1 MTARDEY
8 PRPRLV
14 RERWMSLNGAWRFA
28 FDDGDRG
35 VDDSWYSVE
44 AAGLAV
50 GSDPFPLTIEVPFC
64 FQAELSGI
72 GQKGRHDV
80 VWYART
86 FEPPPLATD
95 EVLLLHFGAVD
106 YRATVWVNGLQ
117 VVTHEGGHTP
127 FSADIS
133 HALTTDGTD
142 VVVVRAED
150 PLDDLEMPRG
160 KQYWIEEAKPGDSGI
175 FYTPTTG
182 IWQSVW
188 LEPVPS
194 RRIGDVQLTPD
205 LDAAEVLL
213 EAQLVGEIR
222 DAALRVRV
230 ALDGHV
236 LTDDRIDVS
245 SSLVRRRL
253 SVLAP
258 AHLVGAEITRSQGIA
273 TWSPDDPRLY
283 DVVVDL
289 IGPDGTVRDSLQT
302 YVGMRRIH
310 VRDGRVY
317 LNGKRLYQQ
326 LVLDQGYFPG
336 GLLTAGTDE
345 ELRRDIELAKEL
357 GFNGARKHQKVEDPR
372 WLYWADKLGFLVWS
386 EMPSAYRFSPV
397 MVERVASEWMSVVAR
412 DRSHPCI
419 VTWVPMNE
427 SWGVPQLSS
436 APEQRA
442 LLLALY
448 HLTRALDQSRPV
460 VSNDGW
466 EHAVTDI
473 CAVHDYRDAQALHA
487 DYGSRE
493 SVRLAEPA
501 GHPLYSSGFAMGTEP
516 IILTEF
522 GGVAAEEHPDS
533 WGYHTAHDL
542 EHFAATVHGLVEAVG
557 LSRVVEGFCYTQLTD
572 VEQEA
577 NGLLTF
583 DRQHKLDPIA
593 FRCVVQRTGAVPEA
607 SANPPTADRKQGSE

>member
-1 MTARDEY
+1 MTIRDEY

-14 RERWMSLNGAWRFA
+14 RKRWMSLNGSWCFA

-35 VDDSWYSVE
+35 IAESWYAVE
-44 AAGLAV
+44 TGDLTAG
-50 GSDPFPLTIEVPFC
+50 SRPFPLTIEVPFC
-64 FQAELSGI
+64 YQAEMSGI
-72 GQKGRHDV
+72 GQAERHDV

-86 FEPPPLATD
+86 FESPPLGPD

-106 YRATVWVNGLQ
+106 YRATVWVNGQQ
-117 VVTHEGGHTP
+117 VVNHEGGHTP
-127 FSADIS
+127 FSADVT
-133 HALTTDGTD
+133 HALTRAGSD

-160 KQYWIEEAKPGDSGI
+160 KQYWVEEAVPAASGI

-188 LEPVPS
+188 VEPVP
-194 RRIGDVQLTPD
+194 RDRISDIQVTPD

-213 EAQLVGEIR
+213 EVQLVGELH
-222 DAALRVRV
+222 DTALRVRV

-236 LTDDRIDVS
+236 LADDRIDVS
-245 SSLVRRRL
+245 NTSVRRRV

-258 AHLVGAEITRSQGIA
+258 AHLVGAAITRSQGIA
-273 TWSPDDPRLY
+273 TWSPQDPRLY

-289 IGPDGTVRDSLQT
+289 TGPDGTVRDSVQT
-302 YVGMRRIH
+302 YVGMRKIE

-317 LNGKRLYQQ
+317 LNGRHLYQR

-336 GLLTAGTDE
+336 GLLTAASDK

-386 EMPSAYRFSPV
+386 EMPSAYRYSPV
-397 MVERVASEWMSVVAR
+397 MVERVAREWTSVVAR

-436 APEQRA
+436 VPEQRE

-448 HLTRALDQSRPV
+448 HLTRALDRTRPV

-466 EHAVTDI
+466 EHALTDI
-473 CAVHDYRDAQALHA
+473 CAVHDYRDAQALRA

-493 SVRLAEPA
+493 RLLVAEPA
-501 GHPLYSSGFAMGTEP
+501 GRPLYTTGYSAGTEP
-516 IILTEF
+516 VVLTEF
-522 GGVAAEEHPDS
+522 GGVATVGDPDS
-533 WGYHTAHDL
+533 WGYHTARDPD
-542 EHFAATVHGLVEAVG
+542 HFAATVHGLVEAVG
-557 LSRVVEGFCYTQLTD
+557 LSRVVEGFCYTQLAD

-583 DRQHKLDPIA
+583 DRQHKLDPNE
-593 FRCVVQRTGAVPEA
+593 FRSVVQRTGTAPGA
-607 SANPPTADRKQGSE
+607 SAIPPTADHQEGSE